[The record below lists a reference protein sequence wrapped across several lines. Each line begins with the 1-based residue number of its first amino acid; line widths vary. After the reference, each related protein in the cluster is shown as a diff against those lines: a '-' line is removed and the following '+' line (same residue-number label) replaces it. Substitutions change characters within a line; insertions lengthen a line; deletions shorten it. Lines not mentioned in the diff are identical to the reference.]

1 MGSEGGPNT
10 VFCLFSSWIQ
20 PVGHQLSLQ
29 PERLCLHPIDL
40 VLTANE
46 KSNDGHR
53 FLIPIHLGMA
63 FGPEMTLAACPVPRH
78 CFTSCGI
85 LPIKPIIAGVSASV
99 CFCPC
104 GRQKRHLKYSAWDF
118 ITGLRVQKSCHFA
131 TQVGSR

>member
-29 PERLCLHPIDL
+29 PQRLCLHPIDL

-63 FGPEMTLAACPVPRH
+63 FGPEMTLVLRPVPRQ
-78 CFTSCGI
+78 
-85 LPIKPIIAGVSASV
+85 
-99 CFCPC
+99 CFCLFLSVWQTEATLEVLGLGLHNRPC
-104 GRQKRHLKYSAWDF
+104 GCRRA
-118 ITGLRVQKSCHFA
+118 
-131 TQVGSR
+131 

>member
-1 MGSEGGPNT
+1 MGDWSEGGPNT

-63 FGPEMTLAACPVPRH
+63 FGPEMTLV
-78 CFTSCGI
+78 
-85 LPIKPIIAGVSASV
+85 
-99 CFCPC
+99 
-104 GRQKRHLKYSAWDF
+104 
-118 ITGLRVQKSCHFA
+118 LRVQYPA
-131 TQVGSR
+131 TASPVAEYCLSNRLLQVSVLLSVSVRVADRSDT